1 MNRLRQLMVL
11 TDPSVVSLGFFLP
24 LLRVTMRQLQVLHR
38 LVPLRRVLLGLV
50 LQADSLRQA
59 VVGVR
64 AVVLHVVELREEAS

>member
-11 TDPSVVSLGFFLP
+11 TDPSVVSLGLFLP